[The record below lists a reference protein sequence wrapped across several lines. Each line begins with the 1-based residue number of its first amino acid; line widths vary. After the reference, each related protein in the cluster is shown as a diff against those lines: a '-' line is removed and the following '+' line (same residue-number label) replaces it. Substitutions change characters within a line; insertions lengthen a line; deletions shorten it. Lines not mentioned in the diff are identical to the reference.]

1 VGLTI
6 GVLPFEKVQAEV
18 GIDAFYPSDD
28 PYYLNAKIGTPEG
41 ALFAS
46 SPALNVG
53 VFGVGTKKDVTNQN
67 VLDLIAGH
75 TLPFDLGRIHAGWY
89 IGNRRVLKNGDGE
102 PDATGWMIGYD
113 RTLIADKLSIAA
125 DWMSGKNALG
135 GGGVGLAYNFSKSV
149 SLLTG
154 PVWFNDQTV
163 NGAWKWST
171 QLDVNF

>member
-1 VGLTI
+1 MTTKRKLTGVVIGLLLAGWGCKVEATPSTTFWTPATSDIQPYKVPHFGIDNYFTIAKKADSGKQGAFPTDVGLTI

-67 VLDLIAGH
+67 VLDLIVGH

-89 IGNRRVLKNGDGE
+89 IGNRRVLKNGEGE
-102 PDATGWMIGYD
+102 PDATG
-113 RTLIADKLSIAA
+113 
-125 DWMSGKNALG
+125 
-135 GGGVGLAYNFSKSV
+135 
-149 SLLTG
+149 
-154 PVWFNDQTV
+154 
-163 NGAWKWST
+163 
-171 QLDVNF
+171 